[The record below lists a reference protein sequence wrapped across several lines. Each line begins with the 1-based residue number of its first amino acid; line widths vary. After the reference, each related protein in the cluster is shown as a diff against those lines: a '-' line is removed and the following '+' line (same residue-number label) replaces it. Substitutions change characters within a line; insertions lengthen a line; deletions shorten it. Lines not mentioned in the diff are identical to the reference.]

1 MKAFFAAVIIGLA
14 ALLAST
20 ASAGAAVTNCTG
32 VGVTDTNV
40 SYGVCNTDQN
50 GGAGS
55 VSFADGGLTAVM
67 SARTQRGAQ
76 QVSAFWQTNGPVAAT
91 EQVCVSVRAS
101 QLSLK
106 GGGSL
111 YGYLALSY
119 DNAVHSTTPNVISG
133 GDDVEFC
140 APVPSGASNVW
151 WQLLVVAG
159 GDKPSSQVQAVVT
172 LTNVR
177 VS

>member
-1 MKAFFAAVIIGLA
+1 MKAFFAAVIVALA

-20 ASAGAAVTNCTG
+20 VSAGAAVTSCTG
-32 VGVTDTNV
+32 VGVTSTNI
-40 SYGVCNTDQN
+40 SYGVCNSDQN

-76 QVSAFWQTNGPVAAT
+76 QVSAFWQSNGPVAAT
-91 EQVCVSVRAS
+91 DQICVSVRAS
-101 QLSLK
+101 QLDLK

-119 DNAVHSTTPNVISG
+119 DNAVHATTPTVVSG
-133 GDDVEFC
+133 GDDVELC

-172 LTNVR
+172 LVNVR
-177 VS
+177 VA